1 MNPQKFYDT
10 IYTWVLTFTPKLLL
24 ALVVLLVGL
33 WIIRRLRN
41 WINRILAIRRVDA
54 TLRPFML
61 GTVVLIFQVLLVL
74 AVMQILTI
82 QLTVFAALI
91 GSFGVAAGLAL
102 SGTLQNFT
110 SGIIILIMKPFKVGD
125 IIAAQGQH
133 GTVTTIRM
141 FYTVVTTF
149 DNSTVII
156 PNSKLSNEVIINL
169 SRQGKRRMDIE
180 LKFGFGIDF
189 EQIKTIVEHSIQ
201 SNRELLQ
208 DPTYNIGVSTVDP
221 DGYKVMVN
229 VWVNAHAYNDMKMQF
244 QKELIMD
251 LKSAGVKLP
260 GM

>member
-1 MNPQKFYDT
+1 MNLEKFYDRL
-10 IYTWVLTFTPKLLL
+10 YTWILTFTPKLIVSIIV
-24 ALVVLLVGL
+24 LVIGL
-33 WIIRRLRN
+33 WLIRKLRN
-41 WINRILAIRRVDA
+41 GINAILLRRNVDP
-54 TLRPFML
+54 TLRPFLL
-61 GTVVLIFQVLLVL
+61 GSVVLVLQVLLVL

-91 GSFGVAAGLAL
+91 GAFGVAAGLAL

-110 SGIIILIMKPFKVGD
+110 SGIIILIMKPFRVGD
-125 IIAAQGQH
+125 IITAQGQQ

-180 LKFGFGIDF
+180 LKFGFGVDF
-189 EQIKTIVEHSIQ
+189 EQIRSIVENSIHAN
-201 SNRELLQ
+201 SGLLQ
-208 DPTYNIGVSTVDP
+208 DPSYKIGVSAVEP
-221 DGYKVMVN
+221 DGYKVMIN
-229 VWVNAHAYNDMKMQF
+229 VWVNAHAFQDLKMQF
-244 QKELIMD
+244 QKELIID
-251 LKSAGVKLP
+251 LKTSGVKLP